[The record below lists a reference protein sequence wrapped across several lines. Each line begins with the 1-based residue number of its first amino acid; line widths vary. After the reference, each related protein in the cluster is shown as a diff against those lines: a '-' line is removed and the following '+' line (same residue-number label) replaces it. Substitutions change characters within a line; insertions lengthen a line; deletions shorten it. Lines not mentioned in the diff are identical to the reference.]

1 MFATMAGI
9 ILRSPLLCTPQSM
22 RTCALPPS
30 VGNVS
35 RKQSPKPTRYM
46 RIRALPP
53 DDVEDVGVTFGL
65 RGTGGVALRF
75 FTLFDFAFFSVFAVL
90 DFLEAILSEPPMYG
104 GKVQRFGGIR
114 FIQGNSRHFG
124 LLVEII
130 ALARNAFAIAYRLVN
145 DVTHFA
151 AVIKNHCRPAAE

>member
-53 DDVEDVGVTFGL
+53 DDVEDVGVAFGV
-65 RGTGGVALRF
+65 RETGGVAVRF
-75 FTLFDFAFFSVFAVL
+75 FTLFDFAFLTILFVL
-90 DFLEAILSEPPMYG
+90 DFLDAIVSEPSMYG
-104 GKVQRFGGIR
+104 GKVQRLGGIR
-114 FIQGNSRHFG
+114 FIQGNSRHFCF
-124 LLVEII
+124 LVGII
-130 ALARNAFAIAYRLVN
+130 ALAR
-145 DVTHFA
+145 
-151 AVIKNHCRPAAE
+151 PS